1 MTQDDARR
9 LKADALLEF
18 QDAKQRLAQ
27 VKARASKM
35 AMELGGLSSLLES
48 QPTNIS
54 VESYATILD
63 HGRLVGLVSD
73 MKRLSPRPKRRSQ
86 KRGSGDARRP
96 NDSRGSS
103 HCGTLNTQGRYAPR
117 PALFTTFPFP
127 LRRHIQRK
135 QNKV

>member
-1 MTQDDARR
+1 MTEDDARR

-18 QDAKQRLAQ
+18 QEAKQRLAQ

-73 MKRLSPRPKRRSQ
+73 MKKAISEAQEAESKARE
-86 KRGSGDARRP
+86 RG
-96 NDSRGSS
+96 
-103 HCGTLNTQGRYAPR
+103 CQ
-117 PALFTTFPFP
+117 TT
-127 LRRHIQRK
+127 
-135 QNKV
+135 